1 MFSSLA
7 RVFVNVSHFNHSL
20 ILEGKAGAH
29 PQTLKV
35 TKSDEH
41 SSLFQKLIPINLYSL
56 GHLGPVLQKFL
67 RP

>member
-7 RVFVNVSHFNHSL
+7 RVFVNASHFNVSL
-20 ILEGKAGAH
+20 ILEGKVGAH

-41 SSLFQKLIPINLYSL
+41 SSL
-56 GHLGPVLQKFL
+56 LQKSVN
-67 RP
+67 

>member
-1 MFSSLA
+1 
-7 RVFVNVSHFNHSL
+7 VFVNASHFNVSL
-20 ILEGKAGAH
+20 ALEGKAGAH
-29 PQTLKV
+29 PHMLKV

-41 SSLFQKLIPINLYSL
+41 SSLLKKLMPIKLYSL